1 MNLASMEGVVSL
13 MNLSDWLAS
22 HECDDER
29 RILWAIDLAELLP
42 SVPDGHINPERVD
55 VDESTLTLSLNDSDS
70 LLDEYTAPE
79 ILQDDVKPGFSSAVF
94 SYALIVD
101 ELLRGA
107 SYSVQQG
114 WSTED
119 FLVAAQ
125 KSIWFEPFVDDPL
138 ADVLMVCLGEVG
150 NRPKDF
156 SALKTLLSG
165 NTEVAN
171 YLRNSPEHKWSK
183 RDNDS
188 SRDTIPGDSAQTD
201 KSDYDEQENSD
212 SSDSGLAI
220 GIDLGTSNSTVAYYQ
235 NGKFKYIEVRE
246 KRAVPSAIYFKDKE
260 QDKWLYGERALRR
273 GVMYPDALFKHFKR
287 HIGESQQLSFQ
298 VEPQGNSSSQIK
310 RKYVIDTNIFI
321 KDPRL
326 LEGIVVEDD
335 VEILIP
341 KTVYE
346 ELERRKSDPKTATEA
361 EVAQNSID
369 EYRDKIKMEDSH
381 PELLP
386 KDMFQSADKNNND
399 RNDSKIL
406 SVAMHNDSPGT
417 ILLSDD
423 KRVAEKA
430 TWLEK
435 HDFKVWNYDVFSFQ
449 RYVRDESSDTGEL
462 KLTGQD
468 GAVLFLR
475 YLRDEIRKEIGYVSK
490 AFITVPLEFN
500 EFQRNEIKAAGYKA
514 GFTEVKIR
522 PEPIA
527 AAVAYGLN
535 ISENKKILVY
545 DFGGGT
551 FDVAVLEIADGDF
564 RRLGAGG
571 DDKLGGED
579 FTEALISDF
588 TDKLLD
594 GEILPNREE
603 LDMTDEDASGLSHDE
618 FVKNRLK
625 IWEACETIK
634 CRLSTSYEEHVSI
647 QLYVRPGERKDVEY
661 KLTRQEFEDITA
673 ELMARAKKALDE
685 ALQKANLKRNDI
697 DVIIMAGGTST
708 IPSITDTVKRY
719 FGKQPYADR
728 DPATLIAEGAAIF
741 ADIEWN
747 RDSTIDKQIRI
758 YDKTMTDLGVSLRDR
773 TFDIIIPADS
783 ALPTQKEK
791 VYSLVKDGQEE
802 LLIECFSRELGSQAS
817 RTIDDSI
824 KYIGQV
830 KISQLPPLKRTEADV
845 RVTFRLTKEYELDI
859 AVNLTDKK
867 GQPIEQATVKI
878 DTIGV

>member
-1 MNLASMEGVVSL
+1 
-13 MNLSDWLAS
+13 MNLSDWLAGN
-22 HECDDER
+22 ECDDER
-29 RILWAIDLAELLP
+29 RLIWALNLAELLP
-42 SVPDGHINPERVD
+42 AVPDGHMNPERVD
-55 VDESTLTLSLNDSDS
+55 VAEPSLELTLNGSDS

-79 ILQDDVKPGFSSAVF
+79 VLQDEAAPGFASAVF
-94 SYALIVD
+94 SYALMVD
-101 ELLRGA
+101 ELLRGS
-107 SYSVQQG
+107 SYSLERS

-119 FLVAAQ
+119 FLAAARNPE
-125 KSIWFEPFVDDPL
+125 WFEPFEDDPL
-138 ADVLMVCLGEVG
+138 ADVLGTCLGEASK
-150 NRPKDF
+150 RPQDF
-156 SALKTLLSG
+156 FALKEMLLE
-165 NTEVAN
+165 NNEVAN
-171 YLRNSPEHKWSK
+171 YLQNSPRHGWSETA
-183 RDNDS
+183 DDGGEEIS
-188 SRDTIPGDSAQTD
+188 HGIPGQAEQNSQEEKESAD
-201 KSDYDEQENSD
+201 D
-212 SSDSGLAI
+212 SDSGLAI

-235 NGKFKYIEVRE
+235 AGKFKYIEVRD
-246 KRAVPSAIYFKDKE
+246 KRAVPSAIYFKDRE
-260 QDKWLYGERALRR
+260 QGKWLYGERALRR

-287 HIGESQQLSFQ
+287 HIGESRQISFH
-298 VEPQGNSSSQIK
+298 VEPQGSGTATIQ

-326 LEGIVVEDD
+326 LEGITAEGDA
-335 VEILIP
+335 EILIP

-369 EYRDKIKMEDSH
+369 EYRDRIKMEDSH
-381 PELLP
+381 PELLSA
-386 KDMFQSADKNNND
+386 DMFRSADRNNND

-406 SVAMHNDSPGT
+406 SVALHNDSPGT

-423 KRVAEKA
+423 KRVKEKA
-430 TWLEK
+430 GWLEK
-435 HDFKVWNYDVFSFQ
+435 HAFEVWNYDEFSFQ
-449 RYVRDESSDTGEL
+449 RHVREESSDTGEL
-462 KLTGQD
+462 KLTGQE
-468 GAVLFLR
+468 GAAFFLK
-475 YLRDEIRKEIGYVSK
+475 YLREEIRKEIGYVSK

-500 EFQRNEIKAAGYKA
+500 EFQRKEILDAGYMA

-535 ISENKKILVY
+535 VEEHKKILVY

-579 FTEALISDF
+579 FTEALIENFIDR
-588 TDKLLD
+588 LLD
-594 GEILPNREE
+594 GEILPDHAE

-625 IWEACETIK
+625 IWEACENIK
-634 CRLSTSYEEHVSI
+634 CRLSTSYEEAI
-647 QLYVRPGERKDVEY
+647 PFQLYVRPGERKDVIY

-673 ELMARAKKALDE
+673 ELMARAKKALDK
-685 ALQKANLKRNDI
+685 ALQGANLKRGDI
-697 DVIIMAGGTST
+697 DAIIMAGGTST
-708 IPSITDTVKRY
+708 IPSITDTVERY
-719 FGKQPYADR
+719 FGKKPYADR

-747 RDSTIDKQIRI
+747 RNSTIDKQIKI
-758 YDKTMTDLGVSLRDR
+758 FDKTMTDLGVSLRDR
-773 TFDIIIPADS
+773 TFDVIILANS
-783 ALPTQKEK
+783 SLPVQKEK

-802 LLIECFSRELGSQAS
+802 LLIECFSREADSQAS
-817 RTIDDSI
+817 RTMDDSI

-830 KISQLPPLKRTEADV
+830 KISRLPPLKRSEADV
-845 RVTFRLTKEYELDI
+845 HVTFRLTKEYELDI

-867 GQPIEQATVKI
+867 GQPIEQANVKI
-878 DTIGV
+878 DTIGA